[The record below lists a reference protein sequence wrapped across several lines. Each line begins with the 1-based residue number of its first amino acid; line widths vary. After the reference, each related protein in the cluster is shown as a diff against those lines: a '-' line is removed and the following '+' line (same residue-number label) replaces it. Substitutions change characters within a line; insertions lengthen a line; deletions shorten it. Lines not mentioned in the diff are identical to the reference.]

1 MLSQWNPETDA
12 CECCKECDYFLN
24 EFWNCQGEPEP
35 CLEFLPK
42 VGSKKYKV
50 EITVLKE
57 E

>member
-1 MLSQWNPETDA
+1 MWNPETDA

-50 EITVLKE
+50 EMTILKE